1 MTGCYSLLI
10 LKRTIKQIVP
20 PFTLFIFRKIK
31 VMLPMW
37 GGGSKFSHGGFK
49 YGFDSFD
56 EARRYVFNLGLGGYE
71 EDLFFEKLKH
81 SASLVRD
88 GQAIYERDTV
98 IFDRIEYGWELL
110 ASLMLVS
117 QRKDQIKVFDFG
129 GGLGTSYRQN
139 SSMLKLAGITT
150 LWTVIEQPKLVHIGK
165 SEFENDFL
173 RFFPSLSELNSPD
186 LDVVLFGGSLCY
198 LEDPYKILN
207 QTFSIGPH
215 YIIFDRTPFTDA
227 SEDKVAVQFVPESI
241 YKAALPIITFS
252 ASKFNNLMNQK
263 YELIV
268 EWDCG
273 MQPDPNAS
281 TMGSLWRKV
290 LNSSQAS

>member
-1 MTGCYSLLI
+1 
-10 LKRTIKQIVP
+10 V
-20 PFTLFIFRKIK
+20 
-31 VMLPMW
+31 

-56 EARRYVFNLGLGGYE
+56 AASRYVFSLGLGGYE
-71 EDLFFEKLKH
+71 EDSFFEKLKH
-81 SASLVRD
+81 SAGLVRD
-88 GQAIYERDTV
+88 GLAIYERDTV
-98 IFDRIEYGWELL
+98 VFDRIEYAWELL

-117 QRKDQIKVFDFG
+117 QRKDQIKIVDFG

-139 SSMLKLAGITT
+139 SSILKLAGITT
-150 LWTVIEQPKLVHIGK
+150 LWTVIEQPKLIHIGK

-173 RFFPSLSELNSPD
+173 RFIPSLSELDSHD
-186 LDVVLFGGSLCY
+186 LDAVLFGGSFCY
-198 LEDPYKILN
+198 LEDPYNILN
-207 QTFSIGPH
+207 QIFLIGPP

-252 ASKFNNLMNQK
+252 ASKFKNLMNQE

-268 EWDCG
+268 DWSCG

-281 TMGSLWRKV
+281 TMGSLWRKRV
-290 LNSSQAS
+290 K